1 MDSTKKLLEEALKK
15 AELNISNYVPPSSI
29 SNADSGAPQ
38 VDLQKIKEEY
48 AAKAASELTNA
59 LFDLLA
65 RMIQEGV
72 KKELDTQQLSQKLS
86 SVQAQV
92 TALQEILRRHGLS

>member
-1 MDSTKKLLEEALKK
+1 MNSTKKLLEDALKK

-29 SNADSGAPQ
+29 SDTESGNSQ

-48 AAKAASELTNA
+48 ATKAASELTAA
-59 LFDLLA
+59 LFDLLLK
-65 RMIQEGV
+65 IIEDGV

-86 SVQAQV
+86 ALKADVS
-92 TALQEILRRHGLS
+92 ALQEILRRHGLS